1 MMAAD
6 AGMDTCSSPEI
17 GDSLS
22 DSRKRPLDGDTENG
36 TNKRSHFSSG
46 EFLTFHYTS
55 IISLFIFTLKYVFYF
70 FKYKV

>member
-46 EFLTFHYTS
+46 EFATFHLT
-55 IISLFIFTLKYVFYF
+55 
-70 FKYKV
+70 

>member
-46 EFLTFHYTS
+46 EFVTFHLNREKKN
-55 IISLFIFTLKYVFYF
+55 ISHFIL
-70 FKYKV
+70 